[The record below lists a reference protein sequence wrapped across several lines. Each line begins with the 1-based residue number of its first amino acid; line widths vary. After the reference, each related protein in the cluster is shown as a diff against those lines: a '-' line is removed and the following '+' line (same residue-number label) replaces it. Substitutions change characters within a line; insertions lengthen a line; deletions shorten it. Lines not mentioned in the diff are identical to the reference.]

1 MHECPYCG
9 AVFWF
14 QECVKSASAIVRH
27 KIVYNLCCKGGKI
40 DLKTYK
46 KPPEPLCTLLRFDGD
61 ERSKQ
66 FLRQIRSY
74 NALFA
79 FTSLGEAVDRTFNN
93 GTLPYVFKINGVVHH
108 RIGTLLPQQGAR
120 AKFAQFYMH
129 DTENEIHNR
138 LSLFENDDN
147 NPIQSDVVITHS
159 LINMLNKNNQL
170 VKAF

>member
-1 MHECPYCG
+1 
-9 AVFWF
+9 
-14 QECVKSASAIVRH
+14 
-27 KIVYNLCCKGGKI
+27 
-40 DLKTYK
+40 
-46 KPPEPLCTLLRFDGD
+46 
-61 ERSKQ
+61 
-66 FLRQIRSY
+66 
-74 NALFA
+74 
-79 FTSLGEAVDRTFNN
+79 
-93 GTLPYVFKINGVVHH
+93 VFKINGVVHH